1 MHSKAARGLNSDN
14 SILMLIECEVSRDGI
29 HSYVLWLEEKKHGV
43 VSCLLSQ
50 ASPHFYFYQSEGA
63 LLGEKMK
70 EYTQREVLG

>member
-1 MHSKAARGLNSDN
+1 MAFIST
-14 SILMLIECEVSRDGI
+14 IECEVSRDGI

-63 LLGEKMK
+63 LLRQKMK
-70 EYTQREVLG
+70 EYIQRELLC